1 MEAGLVPPTEITAL
15 TNVSTAHP
23 VNGTKRAARQ
33 AGVNNASSTA
43 LVAQHAPPA
52 YVFNEDD
59 LRNFLIWPEYTYF
72 GGFIQFNKTT

>member
-1 MEAGLVPPTEITAL
+1 M
-15 TNVSTAHP
+15 
-23 VNGTKRAARQ
+23 NGTRRARQ
-33 AGVNNASSTA
+33 AGASNTSA
-43 LVAQHAPPA
+43 LAVHTPKA